1 MLAIV
6 AAIIFGLG
14 LLLDLLGASLG
25 AGITGTTFLLLGLLL
40 LALHQAGVGT
50 ASFRTWR
57 SDWRGRARR

>member
-14 LLLDLLGASLG
+14 FLLDLLDTQI
-25 AGITGTTFLLLGLLL
+25 AGGISGTTFILLGLTL

-50 ASFRTWR
+50 AGFKTAGG
-57 SDWRGRARR
+57 WRGRARR

>member
-1 MLAIV
+1 MLAII

-14 LLLDLLGASLG
+14 LLLDLLGAQLG

-50 ASFRTWR
+50 ASLRSGGWRT
-57 SDWRGRARR
+57 RARR